1 MAKEKKS
8 STIITGFKKDGKILT
23 GQAMYDELFNE
34 MNKKFNPTKRAE
46 KVIQPEPLEINYQE
60 FC

>member
-1 MAKEKKS
+1 
-8 STIITGFKKDGKILT
+8 
-23 GQAMYDELFNE
+23 MYDELFNE